1 MVAVI
6 LSMTILYCVDGHL
19 VPLFTLNELQ
29 VLLDLTF
36 LYTATAFCDTVVLIE
51 GLVASINE
59 ILDVEAS

>member
-1 MVAVI
+1 
-6 LSMTILYCVDGHL
+6 L

-36 LYTATAFCDTVVLIE
+36 LYTATVFCDTVVLIE